1 MASPEVLD
9 FEKLLAPI
17 EGEKPTGA
25 DPRAN
30 ASPTSPYY
38 AIKDARSAARAAER
52 QLLMDEE
59 STATPDW
66 RPVLQHGQKALAQ
79 EAKDLEIAA
88 YMVEALVRLHG
99 FPGLRDGF
107 RLVRELV
114 EKYWDDLYPL
124 PDEEGIDTRIAPITG
139 LNGEGAD
146 GTLISPINNVP
157 LTEGSSVGPFAQV
170 HYEQAG
176 VLSQLGDE
184 EARAKRVAQGQIAM
198 DVFERA
204 VAETPAP
211 FFVNLVED
219 LTQCQEEFAKAAAML
234 EEKCGNRAPP
244 TSDIRAAL
252 SACLDTVQAVARDKL
267 ATAEPGEEGAAE
279 GEAASADGAPGAG
292 AGALK
297 NREDAF
303 RTLLKVA
310 DFFRRTEPHTPV
322 SYALEQAVRWGR
334 MTLPEL
340 MAELISDESSRR
352 EYFKQVGIRS
362 GEGGES

>member
-17 EGEKPTGA
+17 AGEKATGG

-30 ASPTSPYY
+30 SSPTSPYY

-52 QLLMDEE
+52 QLLMDEQ
-59 STATPDW
+59 SGANPDW
-66 RPVLQHGQKALAQ
+66 RPVLQHGLKALST

-88 YMVEALVRLHG
+88 YVVEALVRLQG

-107 RLVRELV
+107 RLIRELV

-124 PDEEGIDTRIAPITG
+124 PDEEGIETRIAPLTG
-139 LNGEGAD
+139 LNGEGAE

-157 LTEGSSVGPFAQV
+157 LTEGGSTGPFAQL
-170 HYEQAG
+170 HYQQAG
-176 VLSQLGDE
+176 AIAQLADE
-184 EARAKRVAQGQIAM
+184 EAREKRIAQGQVSM

-204 VAETPAP
+204 VSETPGP

-219 LTQCQEEFAKAAAML
+219 LNHCQEEFAKATAVL
-234 EEKCGNRAPP
+234 DEKCGAKAPP

-252 SACLDTVQAVARDKL
+252 TACLDTVQSVARDKL
-267 ATAEPGEEGAAE
+267 AAAEPSAE
-279 GEAASADGAPGAG
+279 GEAEAGAAGDGAPSGPAG
-292 AGALK
+292 PIK
-297 NREDAF
+297 SREDAF
-303 RTLLKVA
+303 RSLLKVA

-340 MAELISDESSRR
+340 MAELLPDDSARKD
-352 EYFKQVGIRS
+352 YFKQVGIRTQ
-362 GEGGES
+362 EGES